1 MRQKHTR
8 QMSLFSV
15 TARHDIGKELGVF
28 SEILDATPEM
38 LDRVYNDLIRNRRK
52 ETGRPGM
59 TAEQVLR
66 ACVLKQYRS
75 LTYEE
80 LAFHLEDSGSF
91 RAFARLEMGQYPSS
105 STLQENIKPLSEE
118 TWEAIH
124 HCLMQY
130 AKKAGIETG
139 RKIRIDSTAIDSDV
153 HDPTDASL
161 LWDGVRIITRWLEEG
176 HALTPRPDYRY
187 SDHLRVVKKR
197 HLAVVN
203 AKKEEARV
211 AAYRDMTLY
220 AGKVVGYAKEAI
232 PALQG
237 YKANDLDDMLT
248 ALNLQAQLKRAVG
261 LLEKV
266 ISQTERRVFGGEKVP
281 VSEKVVSFFED
292 HTDIIVKSRR
302 EVQYGHKVFLS
313 SGASNLILDCLI
325 ERGNPAD
332 SEQYIPMLKRHRG
345 IFGYMPRQASADG
358 GFASKKNL
366 ADAKELKIKDVAFAK
381 RRSLEVLD
389 MVKSSWVYT
398 RLKNFRA
405 GIEANI
411 STLKRAFGLDRCT
424 WKGWGGFKSYVW
436 SSIFAYNLQVIA
448 RIKLESAKAAA

>member
-1 MRQKHTR
+1 
-8 QMSLFSV
+8 
-15 TARHDIGKELGVF
+15 
-28 SEILDATPEM
+28 
-38 LDRVYNDLIRNRRK
+38 
-52 ETGRPGM
+52 
-59 TAEQVLR
+59 
-66 ACVLKQYRS
+66 
-75 LTYEE
+75 
-80 LAFHLEDSGSF
+80 
-91 RAFARLEMGQYPSS
+91 MGQYPSS

-118 TWEAIH
+118 TWEAIL

-176 HALTPRPDYRY
+176 HTLTPRPDYRY

-203 AKKEEARV
+203 TKKEEARV

-266 ISQTERRVFGGEKVP
+266 ISQTERRVFRGEKVP

-313 SGASNLILDCLI
+313 SGKSNLILDCLI

-332 SEQYIPMLKRHRG
+332 SEQYIPMLKRHQG

-389 MVKSSWVYT
+389 MVKSSWVYK

-448 RIKLESAKAAA
+448 RIKLESVKAAA